1 MPLTV
6 TLENGDDE
14 LKISYDHTAEEDIK
28 DVVFILAGNYPTA
41 LNSLETVACSST
53 NTESLVQ
60 FNIRSLDT

>member
-14 LKISYDHTAEEDIK
+14 LEILYDHTAEEDIK
-28 DVVFILAGNYPTA
+28 DVVFILAGNYPTV
-41 LNSLETVACSST
+41 LNSLYTVACSST
-53 NTESLVQ
+53 NSESLVQ